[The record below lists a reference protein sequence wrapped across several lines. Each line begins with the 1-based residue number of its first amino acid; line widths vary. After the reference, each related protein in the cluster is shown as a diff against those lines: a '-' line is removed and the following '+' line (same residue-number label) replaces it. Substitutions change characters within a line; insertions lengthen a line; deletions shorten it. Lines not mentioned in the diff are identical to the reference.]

1 MGDFAAGKI
10 LDPISVLLQL
20 IEQKAPDL
28 HAALQPVP
36 AATADALTAAPVA
49 LHPFLA
55 VHDGG
60 WEIYDYVL
68 CPCAQ
73 MTKHDAGLAIANHK
87 FDEGDKLCL
96 DLATAACIRSACAA
110 PARGMCMRVCSA
122 WHVHARVQRAAC
134 ACACAAHGMCM
145 CAPRRAPV
153 GPGPLPACLGRCG
166 GAASARWEA
175 AERAVTFR
183 PRPPRLSL
191 LQCRLQA
198 TGALVHLNEDSTT
211 AAVHGAAE
219 AYLAEFRE
227 KVGKGEL
234 TYEDGWVEVTK

>member
-1 MGDFAAGKI
+1 MRVDKIRYLFCGVCLTPHAALPTFRSMGDFAAGKI

-122 WHVHARVQRAAC
+122 WHVHARVQRMAC
-134 ACACAAHGMCM
+134 ACAPLDGHLLAPGRSQRASEDAAARLRPGERLPSGLSPPFAHGRHASHCFS
-145 CAPRRAPV
+145 ADSRPR
-153 GPGPLPACLGRCG
+153 
-166 GAASARWEA
+166 ARWC
-175 AERAVTFR
+175 T
-183 PRPPRLSL
+183 
-191 LQCRLQA
+191 
-198 TGALVHLNEDSTT
+198 
-211 AAVHGAAE
+211 
-219 AYLAEFRE
+219 
-227 KVGKGEL
+227 
-234 TYEDGWVEVTK
+234 

>member
-1 MGDFAAGKI
+1 MRVDKIRYLFCGVCLTPHAALPTFRSMGDFAAGKI

-122 WHVHARVQRAAC
+122 WHVHARVQRVAC

-166 GAASARWEA
+166 GAASAR
-175 AERAVTFR
+175 
-183 PRPPRLSL
+183 
-191 LQCRLQA
+191 
-198 TGALVHLNEDSTT
+198 
-211 AAVHGAAE
+211 
-219 AYLAEFRE
+219 
-227 KVGKGEL
+227 
-234 TYEDGWVEVTK
+234 

>member
-166 GAASARWEA
+166 GAASAR
-175 AERAVTFR
+175 
-183 PRPPRLSL
+183 
-191 LQCRLQA
+191 
-198 TGALVHLNEDSTT
+198 
-211 AAVHGAAE
+211 
-219 AYLAEFRE
+219 
-227 KVGKGEL
+227 
-234 TYEDGWVEVTK
+234 